1 MMLTRP
7 LEGQSARL
15 MAVGLLGLGLASPQ
29 ATLRAAEL
37 LVREAKAL
45 ATVPGQPVAA
55 AYMVLSSREDTELV
69 SMSSD
74 AAARVELHRMDKQG
88 DISRMRRVETLALTA
103 GESVRFTSGGL
114 HLMLMDLNRPL
125 QAGQQIRL
133 EFVTVDRE
141 GRRSVTPIVVPVV
154 KALPR

>member
-1 MMLTRP
+1 MRD
-7 LEGQSARL
+7 
-15 MAVGLLGLGLASPQ
+15 
-29 ATLRAAEL
+29 
-37 LVREAKAL
+37 AKAV

-55 AYMVLSSREDTELV
+55 AYLVLSSKEDTELV

-103 GESVRFTSGGL
+103 GETVRLAPGGL
-114 HLMLMDLNRPL
+114 HLMLIDLTHPL
-125 QAGQQIRL
+125 QSGQQIRL

-141 GRRSVTPIVVPVV
+141 GRRTVTRTVVPVT
-154 KALPR
+154 KEHPR